1 MMVIPK
7 RATTRDCPY
16 GYRKNGIVGDMV
28 GTFPPIVN
36 TLLVTNNH
44 IFGEDLHKGGL
55 LPVDKTKVH

>member
-1 MMVIPK
+1 MVIPK

-28 GTFPPIVN
+28 GAFPSIVN

-44 IFGEDLHKGGL
+44 IFGEDLHKGDCCL
-55 LPVDKTKVH
+55 LTKTKVH